1 MNLNTLAN
9 TELFR
14 LYVENGSKEAINVF
28 FQNQMDLFYRVAYKY
43 TKNAADAE
51 DVLQSAFLSIMDTAY
66 QYKGLQTDE
75 EKLLQSW
82 CLSVV
87 VHCALM
93 KIRSE
98 SSRRKREEGYSNTK
112 TFQEDDNMETNS
124 ENAAIHKKIQDAII
138 QLPEKYRIPIHLKY
152 VEGFELDAIA
162 NILKLNANTLR
173 SIIKRGLEKVSDQLK
188 AENVTLSS
196 VGLIGLIEGMPI
208 EKAPFAYQSIAT
220 KMLGAANSSK
230 RVLMKTSPK
239 VTLLSIKVILPFVLA
254 GVAIIGGFY
263 SWDKFNL
270 KNNSTDSTKPLA
282 VKSKEESVDIKYTN
296 QVWDFSKEAD
306 RNLPL
311 ADGKWQWSDTIK
323 GMQAKINS
331 VILISLPIVPQNKA
345 FMIEFELIADQN
357 KEEMH
362 KINFN
367 AFWIRDGYMIK
378 HDYFASKDIYKINIG
393 AIENKF
399 KIYCYN
405 GYLCNFIGGK
415 CYQLNK
421 YSQNLDGSNL
431 SVATQ
436 NFIFRKISSRT
447 FEVPPDELVNA
458 IKDTSNQTSFSH
470 EAHKIG
476 TLVSKKKN

>member
-1 MNLNTLAN
+1 
-9 TELFR
+9 
-14 LYVENGSKEAINVF
+14 
-28 FQNQMDLFYRVAYKY
+28 
-43 TKNAADAE
+43 
-51 DVLQSAFLSIMDTAY
+51 
-66 QYKGLQTDE
+66 
-75 EKLLQSW
+75 
-82 CLSVV
+82 
-87 VHCALM
+87 
-93 KIRSE
+93 
-98 SSRRKREEGYSNTK
+98 
-112 TFQEDDNMETNS
+112 
-124 ENAAIHKKIQDAII
+124 
-138 QLPEKYRIPIHLKY
+138 
-152 VEGFELDAIA
+152 
-162 NILKLNANTLR
+162 
-173 SIIKRGLEKVSDQLK
+173 
-188 AENVTLSS
+188 
-196 VGLIGLIEGMPI
+196 
-208 EKAPFAYQSIAT
+208 
-220 KMLGAANSSK
+220 
-230 RVLMKTSPK
+230 
-239 VTLLSIKVILPFVLA
+239 
-254 GVAIIGGFY
+254 
-263 SWDKFNL
+263 
-270 KNNSTDSTKPLA
+270 
-282 VKSKEESVDIKYTN
+282 
-296 QVWDFSKEAD
+296 
-306 RNLPL
+306 
-311 ADGKWQWSDTIK
+311 
-323 GMQAKINS
+323 MQAKINS